1 MLRLTAN
8 KTKLYKLV
16 ADYETLPPM
25 SRVTFTKA
33 HRRPE
38 YWLEWSEFQVETG
51 DLRCKAYFAAIGGRA
66 KLLITK
72 RELGGQKVAERVY
85 TVGSLNLKVRKMLEE
100 FIPAKE
106 RYGVEAEVANGTV

>member
-1 MLRLTAN
+1 MIRLKTN

-16 ADYETLPPM
+16 ADYETLPSM
-25 SRVTFTKA
+25 CRVTFTKA

-38 YWLEWSEFQVETG
+38 YWLEWVEAG
-51 DLRCKAYFAAIGGRA
+51 GLRCKAYFAAIGGRA

-72 RELGGQKVAERVY
+72 RELGGQEASRVACIVDARQLIERDMV
-85 TVGSLNLKVRKMLEE
+85 EE

-106 RYGVEAEVANGTV
+106 RYGVEMEVANGTV

>member
-16 ADYETLPPM
+16 ADYETLPPRR
-25 SRVTFTKA
+25 RVTFTKA

-38 YWLEWSEFQVETG
+38 YWLEWVEIG
-51 DLRCKAYFAAIGGRA
+51 NLRCKAYFAAIGGRA

-72 RELGGQKVAERVY
+72 RELGGQKVSERVY
-85 TVGSLNLKVRKMLEE
+85 TVGSLNLMDRKMLEE